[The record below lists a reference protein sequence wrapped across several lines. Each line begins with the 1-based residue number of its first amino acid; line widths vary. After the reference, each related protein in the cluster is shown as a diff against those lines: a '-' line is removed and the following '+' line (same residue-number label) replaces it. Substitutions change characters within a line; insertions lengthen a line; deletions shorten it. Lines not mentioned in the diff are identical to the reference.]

1 MRQKL
6 YPPRVVTDLT
16 VGQESGMP
24 VQFVLRDYTAVIEG
38 WELRVG
44 DKQVLLSDHELRTL
58 GGLFLNAIRLRNGAM
73 E

>member
-1 MRQKL
+1 
-6 YPPRVVTDLT
+6 
-16 VGQESGMP
+16 MP